1 MGVMANELI
10 RNEFKNNVRSALTSA
25 RNADQ
30 IGHAGLT
37 GRAREVFVQQMLRPV
52 LPPYAEFGSGKIV
65 DSQGHT
71 SAETDVIIYS
81 RQTLP
86 PLLFESGFGVYPAE
100 ACVYAIEVK
109 SRLTAGEL
117 ASTIE
122 KFQRLRDFVYL
133 PVALNAAFQAAGGPT
148 PPVIPLLFA
157 YDTDLTAKDELE
169 RYRELDGE
177 ADTKPAVPILC
188 VAGRGYWWFKPN
200 EPREKWIK
208 HLPTAD
214 HEEVIELIGGI
225 ANTIPD
231 QISAKGRPRFGNYL
245 IEPRGFEKC

>member
-1 MGVMANELI
+1 MANELI
-10 RNEFKNNVRSALTSA
+10 RSEYKNTVRSALASA
-25 RNADQ
+25 RNAERM
-30 IGHAGLT
+30 GHAGLT

-65 DSQGHT
+65 DSQDHT

-81 RQTLP
+81 RHTLP

-109 SRLTAGEL
+109 SRLTASEL
-117 ASTIE
+117 STTID
-122 KFQRLRDFVYL
+122 KFRRLRDFVYL
-133 PVALNAAFQAAGGPT
+133 PVGFDATFQATGGST

-169 RYRELDGE
+169 RYRDLDEE
-177 ADTKPAVPILC
+177 ADTNPAIPVFC
-188 VAGRGYWWFKPN
+188 VAGRGYWWFKPS
-200 EPREKWIK
+200 EPAEKWIK
-208 HLPTAD
+208 HLPTDD
-214 HEEVIELIGGI
+214 HEEIIELVGGI

-231 QISAKGRPRFGNYL
+231 QIIAKGRPRFGNYL
-245 IEPRGFEKC
+245 IKSFRQ